1 MYLFTKIAP
10 NNLKRYTTLYMK
22 RDESTTIGELKELIV
37 RFRDERGWKSEHS
50 PKNLSMSI
58 AIEAAELMEHF
69 QWDTYRKE
77 DKQAIAD
84 ELADILSY
92 CLNLADV
99 MEIDVATTFRSK
111 LERAAKK
118 YPVELFNPERTSNDE
133 YHKIK
138 KAYRQGKEV

>member
-1 MYLFTKIAP
+1 MK
-10 NNLKRYTTLYMK
+10 KDHETTVQ
-22 RDESTTIGELKELIV
+22 ELKELIV
-37 RFRDERGWKSEHS
+37 KFRDERGWKDEHT

-77 DKQAIAD
+77 DKPAIAD
-84 ELADILSY
+84 ELADVIAY
-92 CLNLADV
+92 CFNLADA
-99 MEIDVATTFRSK
+99 MDIDVATSFRSK

-118 YPVELFNPERTSNDE
+118 YPVELFNPDSKNNDE

-138 KAYRQGKEV
+138 KAYRQGTK

>member
-1 MYLFTKIAP
+1 MKQDHE
-10 NNLKRYTTLYMK
+10 TTVQ
-22 RDESTTIGELKELIV
+22 ELKELV
-37 RFRDERGWKSEHS
+37 AKFRDERGWKKEHS

-69 QWDTYRKE
+69 QWDTYNKG

-84 ELADILSY
+84 ELADIISY

-99 MEIDVATTFRSK
+99 MEIDVATTFRDK
-111 LERAAKK
+111 LDRAAKK
-118 YPVELFNPERTSNDE
+118 YPLELFNPKRSGSAEE

-138 KAYRQGKEV
+138 KAYRGGKS

>member
-1 MYLFTKIAP
+1 MKQD
-10 NNLKRYTTLYMK
+10 RETTVQ
-22 RDESTTIGELKELIV
+22 ELKELV
-37 RFRDERGWKSEHS
+37 AKFRDERGWKAEHN

-84 ELADILSY
+84 ELADILAY
-92 CLNLADV
+92 CFNLADT
-99 MEIDVATTFRSK
+99 MDIDIATAFRDK

-118 YPVELFNPERTSNDE
+118 YPLDMFNPDRTGSAEE

-138 KAYRQGKEV
+138 KAYRAGKQNDA